1 MMYGSLYKVFLKL
14 SKKKEKHIM
23 KNQYN
28 ELIIPKIFDIILL
41 KKEISKKNIKNGYL
55 YNYQTQSNIS
65 KSKEN
70 KSHSLIKN
78 YFINDIDYLLP
89 KIKGKKEIKKDKND
103 LLINNALKFLKI
115 NDNKSSSSINNS
127 SPFYK
132 IQSDDNNNKNIK
144 KEEEIKS
151 DLKYKYIRNKFN
163 DYDNNKDI
171 DKEIDKIL
179 RNNNTFLNNKR
190 NKLNI
195 IAKNNSKFNY
205 LKRNKGQIF
214 EQYDFYKNENNK
226 LKLSKIIFK
235 EEKDNTITNNSIN
248 QDIKIRS
255 KTIFKFNKV
264 YNNSLISLLT
274 MTKQNNYTK
283 LEAWE
288 KTLSKK
294 ELNFPLYKNIFNIS
308 DIFYFKLSKMYK
320 AQFKEY
326 MSHRINWVLINSK
339 KEISDTEIIN
349 FEWKYYSN
357 KLNYNEYKY
366 DSSVPLKKLKMVNL
380 FEKNYEIGNKKK
392 MFINLINYCD
402 ENNINAFEI
411 VPFTI
416 LIGNSSNIKSNLN
429 KIKEIMKF
437 VENNKSNKNNDI
449 ISKQKYNDI
458 FNEDKF
464 FSKLKNHYIFINKN
478 FISEKNYW
486 IIKPPDLYQGKC
498 IEICN
503 SYHDLVKKSQKIF
516 KGVNKKIIPNQLTTL
531 SNNEINEE
539 EKILSLDYSF
549 INNNT
554 FNNIRK
560 KINSKMYCS
569 NDIIIQKYL
578 DNPLLYK
585 NRKFDL
591 RCFVLL
597 DSNMNLFF
605 CKEGHLKL
613 SSELYNLN
621 NTNKYIHITNYSLQK
636 NSNNFQLY
644 EIGNEV
650 SYKEF
655 KDYLIKEKISLD
667 KFSDMINQM
676 KLMIKISFKSF
687 WNKIFN
693 QKKENILCFEIFGY
707 DFILDKD
714 FKLWILE
721 INNNPGLSISSP
733 VIEKLIPRMID
744 DAFRLTIDKV
754 FNTKYDKSCIDEK
767 GRYKTKYKLDGYKDD
782 ENIFEFLC
790 NLS

>member
-14 SKKKEKHIM
+14 SKKKEKHIT

-70 KSHSLIKN
+70 KSNSLIKN

-248 QDIKIRS
+248 QDIKIRP

-274 MTKQNNYTK
+274 MTKKNNYTK

-288 KTLSKK
+288 KT
-294 ELNFPLYKNIFNIS
+294 
-308 DIFYFKLSKMYK
+308 
-320 AQFKEY
+320 
-326 MSHRINWVLINSK
+326 
-339 KEISDTEIIN
+339 
-349 FEWKYYSN
+349 
-357 KLNYNEYKY
+357 
-366 DSSVPLKKLKMVNL
+366 
-380 FEKNYEIGNKKK
+380 
-392 MFINLINYCD
+392 
-402 ENNINAFEI
+402 
-411 VPFTI
+411 
-416 LIGNSSNIKSNLN
+416 
-429 KIKEIMKF
+429 
-437 VENNKSNKNNDI
+437 
-449 ISKQKYNDI
+449 
-458 FNEDKF
+458 
-464 FSKLKNHYIFINKN
+464 
-478 FISEKNYW
+478 
-486 IIKPPDLYQGKC
+486 
-498 IEICN
+498 
-503 SYHDLVKKSQKIF
+503 
-516 KGVNKKIIPNQLTTL
+516 
-531 SNNEINEE
+531 
-539 EKILSLDYSF
+539 
-549 INNNT
+549 
-554 FNNIRK
+554 
-560 KINSKMYCS
+560 
-569 NDIIIQKYL
+569 
-578 DNPLLYK
+578 
-585 NRKFDL
+585 
-591 RCFVLL
+591 
-597 DSNMNLFF
+597 
-605 CKEGHLKL
+605 
-613 SSELYNLN
+613 
-621 NTNKYIHITNYSLQK
+621 
-636 NSNNFQLY
+636 
-644 EIGNEV
+644 
-650 SYKEF
+650 
-655 KDYLIKEKISLD
+655 
-667 KFSDMINQM
+667 
-676 KLMIKISFKSF
+676 
-687 WNKIFN
+687 
-693 QKKENILCFEIFGY
+693 
-707 DFILDKD
+707 
-714 FKLWILE
+714 
-721 INNNPGLSISSP
+721 
-733 VIEKLIPRMID
+733 
-744 DAFRLTIDKV
+744 
-754 FNTKYDKSCIDEK
+754 
-767 GRYKTKYKLDGYKDD
+767 
-782 ENIFEFLC
+782 
-790 NLS
+790 